1 MPVFQGNANNFEQ
14 DPSFNIPCK
23 IISWYLTN
31 TSGLASPTTLAVFN
45 PATSAYVYLYSSTIA
60 DGTSVFSSVPFIL
73 LPGYKIIITSS
84 SGATINYY
92 ISIE

>member
-1 MPVFQGNANNFEQ
+1 MPVFQGNSNYFEQ
-14 DPSFNIPCK
+14 DPPFNIPCK

-31 TSGLASPTTLAVFN
+31 TSGSSSLTTLAVFN

-60 DGTSVFSSVPFIL
+60 DEASVFSSVPFIL
-73 LPGYKIIITSS
+73 LPGYKIIIST
-84 SGATINYY
+84 ANTINYY